1 MDLSACVS
9 EERGHGEG
17 GVVYPTLLSGS
28 HTLFFFR
35 VQAGVW
41 LTIKQMQVRES
52 PGPSV
57 VLGKFVVL
65 NLGR

>member
-1 MDLSACVS
+1 MGRVELSI
-9 EERGHGEG
+9 
-17 GVVYPTLLSGS
+17 LLCSQV
-28 HTLFFFR
+28 HIHFFFFR

-57 VLGKFVVL
+57 VLVSAGKFVVL